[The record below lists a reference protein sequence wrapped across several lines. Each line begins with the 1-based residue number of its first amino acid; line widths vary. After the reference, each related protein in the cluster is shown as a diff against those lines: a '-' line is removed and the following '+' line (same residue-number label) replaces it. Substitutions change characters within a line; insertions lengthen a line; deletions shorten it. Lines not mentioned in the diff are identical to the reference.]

1 MGRMLRI
8 SVGSDSDV
16 ERARW
21 EAGNLA
27 RTHGFARDDANVVT
41 LVVSE
46 LARNL
51 VRYARGGEITL
62 DVVENGSADKE
73 AIEIESTD
81 AGPGIADLAQAL
93 EDGFSTGGGLGGGLG
108 GVRRLMDDFSIT
120 TGPSGTR
127 IVTRKWSTARP

>member
-1 MGRMLRI
+1 MLRI
-8 SVGSDSDV
+8 PVGSDADV

-27 RTHGFARDDANVVT
+27 RTHGFARSDVSAVA
-41 LVVSE
+41 LAVSE

-51 VRYARGGEITL
+51 VRYARAGEITL
-62 DVVENGSADKE
+62 DVVENASANE

-81 AGPGIADLAQAL
+81 AGPGIADVAQAL

-120 TGPSGTR
+120 SGPSGTR
-127 IVTRKWSTARP
+127 IVTRKWSTTRP

>member
-1 MGRMLRI
+1 MLRI
-8 SVGSDSDV
+8 PVGSDPDV
-16 ERARW
+16 ERARR

-27 RTHGFARDDANVVT
+27 RTLGFARRDVDVVALAT
-41 LVVSE
+41 SE

-62 DVVENGSADKE
+62 DVVGSGSATE
-73 AIEIESTD
+73 AIEIESID
-81 AGPGIADLAQAL
+81 DGPGIADVAQAL